1 MEYERHFSYYPPT
14 SPTQPQSQ
22 KRDRHRNHIICFS
35 SCFRSSPT
43 DEVEASLVRSPSTC
57 VHSKAHEFPDELL
70 GKCHNL
76 LRRHKRRHS
85 SDFGYDPLSYARNF
99 DDGGETTVNNEE
111 EFPYRCFSSRL
122 PPSPQLSP
130 NPVGSV
136 TGQIGG
142 GLPLLD
148 ICKAKGKG
156 KAKDNDVAI

>member
-22 KRDRHRNHIICFS
+22 ESDRHRNHIIGFS
-35 SCFRSSPT
+35 SCFRSSST
-43 DEVEASLVRSPSTC
+43 DEVEASLVRSPSAW
-57 VHSKAHEFPDELL
+57 VRSKAHEFPDELL
-70 GKCHNL
+70 GKYRNL
-76 LRRHKRRHS
+76 LGRHKRRHS

-99 DDGGETTVNNEE
+99 DDGGETIVNNEE

-130 NPVGSV
+130 HPVGSV
-136 TGQIGG
+136 TGHIRG

-148 ICKAKGKG
+148 IRKAKGK
-156 KAKDNDVAI
+156 AKENDMAI